1 MHVSSHRDLLTV
13 SLEDETLIDR
23 GQTSRPSSSSS
34 IEIEMVENGDCVHSC
49 KRKCQDLHESAKKC
63 QEVFM
68 GLRGLLTIEKGYLGV
83 KQAEGLCCGL
93 VALTTGTA
101 WNRGATRGIAG
112 EY

>member
-1 MHVSSHRDLLTV
+1 MDGGGRD
-13 SLEDETLIDR
+13 R
-23 GQTSRPSSSSS
+23 
-34 IEIEMVENGDCVHSC
+34 

-68 GLRGLLTIEKGYLGV
+68 GLRGLLTIGKAILGV

-101 WNRGATRGIAG
+101 WTRGATRGIAEG
-112 EY
+112 Y